1 MLIGNRRRPQMQRT
15 PSMPRITIEIDDNQT
30 AGQDSDVAMA
40 VVDGG
45 DNYDQRF
52 LAVLSPGNHRRN
64 ERKDVGKASLPLTS
78 FLGNCGFCKRRLA
91 PGRDIYMYKYVYL
104 IINYSFLY
112 YFSSYNSIFLNIT
125 LLNNHDN
132 KKRGSVMMVIYW

>member
-1 MLIGNRRRPQMQRT
+1 MLIGNRRRSQMQRT
-15 PSMPRITIEIDDNQT
+15 PSMPRITIEVDDNHT
-30 AGQDSDVAMA
+30 AGQDSDVAMP

-64 ERKDVGKASLPLTS
+64 ERKDVGIASLPSTS

-91 PGRDIYMYKYVYL
+91 PGRDIYMYKGDAAFCSMECREQQ
-104 IINYSFLY
+104 IEQDKGKT
-112 YFSSYNSIFLNIT
+112 SS
-125 LLNNHDN
+125 NH
-132 KKRGSVMMVIYW
+132 RQTRYMHGSN